1 MPYDRQRQCGVGS
14 QDIPGVW
21 MSSGGVGLRDVFPGP
36 RRWPRRSRCGSL
48 GIRAGC
54 RPGGWPV
61 AAGPR
66 CARTPW
72 RAGVVEGTSTGRDPE
87 RAEGLEHQRVDEPVV
102 AYEPGLDDLL
112 LAGGA
117 GDRGGAGVVVAVLG
131 GGVAV

>member
-21 MSSGGVGLRDVFPGP
+21 MSSGGVGLGEVFPVAPCDG
-36 RRWPRRSRCGSL
+36 L
-48 GIRAGC
+48 VVAGA
-54 RPGGWPV
+54 GLEASV
-61 AAGPR
+61 QDADQAAGQFPQGLVVL
-66 CARTPW
+66 APPG
-72 RAGVVEGTSTGRDPE
+72 ALGVVEGTSTGRDPE

-117 GDRGGAGVVVAVLG
+117 GDREVPA
-131 GGVAV
+131 